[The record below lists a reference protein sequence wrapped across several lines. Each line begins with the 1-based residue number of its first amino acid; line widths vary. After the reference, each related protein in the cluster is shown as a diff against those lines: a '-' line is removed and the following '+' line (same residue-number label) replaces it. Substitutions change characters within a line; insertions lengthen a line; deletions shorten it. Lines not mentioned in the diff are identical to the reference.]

1 MRRRQFIA
9 WLGSGAVAF
18 SQIASAQEQ
27 SRVRRIGLLMASA
40 ESDPDGQARAKAFRD
55 ELQELSWAEGRN
67 LQLEWRWA
75 AGDPDRF
82 RKYAAEL
89 VMTAPDLLLADATPS
104 ASALLGH
111 TKTIPIIFC
120 RVGDAVGSGF
130 VESLARPGGNVTGFT
145 AFETPMGL
153 KWLEL
158 LKGVAPQLTH
168 VVLLF
173 NPKTAPHVES
183 FLRSIQ
189 AAASLLGIAA
199 EPARVQSP
207 AEIEQAINAAH
218 HAKGGL
224 AAMPDTYLVDHRER
238 IVQLAARHRVPAIY
252 TNRLFAV
259 EGGLMSYGFDVLDMY
274 RRAASYADRILRGD
288 RPAELPVQAP
298 MVFQLVINLKAAHA
312 LGLTVPPTLLAQA
325 EELIE

>member
-1 MRRRQFIA
+1 MRRRQFFA
-9 WLGSGAVAF
+9 LLGGGAL
-18 SQIASAQEQ
+18 ASLQAARGQEP

-40 ESDPDGQARAKAFRD
+40 ESDLDGQARAEAFRGRLH
-55 ELQELSWAEGRN
+55 ELTWSEGRN
-67 LQLEWRWA
+67 LQLAWRWA

-82 RKYAAEL
+82 RRFASEL
-89 VMTAPDLLLADATPS
+89 VATAPDLLLADATPS
-104 ASALLGH
+104 AAALLRE
-111 TKTIPIIFC
+111 TRTIPIVFC

-130 VESLARPGGNVTGFT
+130 VQSLARPGGNVTGFT
-145 AFETPMGL
+145 AFEAPMGL

-158 LKGVAPQLTH
+158 LKNVAPRLAT

-173 NPKTAPHVES
+173 NTATAPHVES

-189 AAASLLGIAA
+189 AAASSIGIAA

-207 AEIEQAINAAH
+207 GDIEQAIKAAH
-218 HAKGGL
+218 QANGGL
-224 AAMPDTYLVDHRER
+224 AAMPDTYLVDHREQ
-238 IVQLAARHRVPAIY
+238 IIQVAARHGVPAIY
-252 TNRLFAV
+252 TNRLFAA

-274 RRAASYADRILRGD
+274 RRAAAYADRILRGA
-288 RPAELPVQAP
+288 RPSELPVQSP
-298 MVFQLVINLKAAHA
+298 TVFQLVINLKTANA